1 MGVFG
6 KKAKEAEAAK
16 KEQEE
21 MKELLQSV
29 LENAQ
34 NLAGSIN
41 KVGEKLQSATD
52 SSVANSSVMQQFSAT
67 IQEITSNIMEVA
79 NVMTDM
85 EQSFQKMNEEAQ
97 EGADY
102 AQNSNASAYEIMK
115 KSEEEKKEVE
125 ARADE
130 VERALGE
137 KIEQSKEAEKIM
149 ALTADIMEIADQ
161 TNLLALNASIEAAR
175 AGEAGKGFA
184 VVADEITKLAASSGA
199 TASQIKE
206 ISNTVITAV
215 SDLANEANNVVSFMK
230 ERTIGSYTE
239 LVAVGRKYQDD
250 SKIMFDKMQDF
261 AHVSKELL
269 DQVKDSNQS
278 VEAINNAAQESVKG
292 ISDLTDNVAN
302 ISEHMSVIQENNDNN
317 DHFAND
323 LIGKIQTK
331 LNQIQATQQQ

>member
-41 KVGEKLQSATD
+41 KVGEKLHSATD
-52 SSVANSSVMQQFSAT
+52 SSVAISSVMQQFSAT

-331 LNQIQATQQQ
+331 LNQI

>member
-41 KVGEKLQSATD
+41 KVGEKLHSATD
-52 SSVANSSVMQQFSAT
+52 SSVAISSVMQQFSAT

-317 DHFAND
+317 DQFAND

>member
-41 KVGEKLQSATD
+41 KVGEKLHSATD
-52 SSVANSSVMQQFSAT
+52 SSVAISSVMQQFSAT

-302 ISEHMSVIQENNDNN
+302 ISEHMSVIQKNNDNN

>member
-41 KVGEKLQSATD
+41 KVGEKLHSATD
-52 SSVANSSVMQQFSAT
+52 SSVAISSVMQQFSAT

-323 LIGKIQTK
+323 LIGKIRTK
-331 LNQIQATQQQ
+331 LNQIETLQQ

>member
-1 MGVFG
+1 MLHF
-6 KKAKEAEAAK
+6 
-16 KEQEE
+16 QY
-21 MKELLQSV
+21 
-29 LENAQ
+29 
-34 NLAGSIN
+34 
-41 KVGEKLQSATD
+41 
-52 SSVANSSVMQQFSAT
+52 FS
-67 IQEITSNIMEVA
+67 Q
-79 NVMTDM
+79 
-85 EQSFQKMNEEAQ
+85 
-97 EGADY
+97 
-102 AQNSNASAYEIMK
+102 
-115 KSEEEKKEVE
+115 
-125 ARADE
+125 
-130 VERALGE
+130 
-137 KIEQSKEAEKIM
+137 
-149 ALTADIMEIADQ
+149 
-161 TNLLALNASIEAAR
+161 AAR

-239 LVAVGRKYQDD
+239 LVTVGRKYQDD

-269 DQVKDSNQS
+269 DQVKESNQS

-331 LNQIQATQQQ
+331 LNQIQTTQQQ

>member
-6 KKAKEAEAAK
+6 KKVKEAEAAK

-34 NLAGSIN
+34 NLADSIN
-41 KVGEKLQSATD
+41 KVGEKLHSATD
-52 SSVANSSVMQQFSAT
+52 SSVAISSVMQQFSAT

-97 EGADY
+97 KGADY

-115 KSEEEKKEVE
+115 KSEKEKKEVE

-261 AHVSKELL
+261 AQVSKELL
-269 DQVKDSNQS
+269 GQVKDSNQS

-323 LIGKIQTK
+323 LIGNIQTK
-331 LNQIQATQQQ
+331 LNQIQTTQQQ

>member
-41 KVGEKLQSATD
+41 KVGEKLHSATD
-52 SSVANSSVMQQFSAT
+52 SSVAISSVMQQFSAT

-302 ISEHMSVIQENNDNN
+302 ISEHMSVIQDNNDNN

>member
-41 KVGEKLQSATD
+41 KVGEKLHSATD
-52 SSVANSSVMQQFSAT
+52 SSVAISSVMQQFSAT

-261 AHVSKELL
+261 AHVSRELL

-317 DHFAND
+317 DHFANN

>member
-6 KKAKEAEAAK
+6 KKAKEAEAEK

-21 MKELLQSV
+21 MNELLQSV
-29 LENAQ
+29 LENAR

-41 KVGEKLQSATD
+41 KVGEKLHSATD
-52 SSVANSSVMQQFSAT
+52 SSVAISSVMQQFSAT

-149 ALTADIMEIADQ
+149 VLTADIMEIADQ

-261 AHVSKELL
+261 SYVAQNLLQQVEESNRSVDAIRVAAQNTAQTVSELTVSIEKIS
-269 DQVKDSNQS
+269 DNISDIRQESDDI
-278 VEAINNAAQESVKG
+278 EAISQNLVNK
-292 ISDLTDNVAN
+292 
-302 ISEHMSVIQENNDNN
+302 
-317 DHFAND
+317 
-323 LIGKIQTK
+323 
-331 LNQIQATQQQ
+331 TQSF

>member
-6 KKAKEAEAAK
+6 KKVKEAEAAK

-34 NLAGSIN
+34 NLADSIN
-41 KVGEKLQSATD
+41 KVGEKLHSATD
-52 SSVANSSVMQQFSAT
+52 SSVAISSVMQQFSAT

-97 EGADY
+97 KGADY

-115 KSEEEKKEVE
+115 KSEKEKKEVE

-239 LVAVGRKYQDD
+239 LVAGGRKYQDD

-261 AHVSKELL
+261 AQVSKELL
-269 DQVKDSNQS
+269 GQVKDSNQS

-331 LNQIQATQQQ
+331 LNQIQTTQQQ

>member
-6 KKAKEAEAAK
+6 KKAKEVEAAK

-41 KVGEKLQSATD
+41 KVGEKLHSATD
-52 SSVANSSVMQQFSAT
+52 SSVAISSVMQQFSAT

-102 AQNSNASAYEIMK
+102 AQNSNTSAYEIMK

-323 LIGKIQTK
+323 LIGKIRTK
-331 LNQIQATQQQ
+331 LNQIETLQQ

>member
-41 KVGEKLQSATD
+41 KVGEKLHSATD
-52 SSVANSSVMQQFSAT
+52 SSVAISSVMQQFSAT

-85 EQSFQKMNEEAQ
+85 EQSFQKMNEGAQ

-323 LIGKIQTK
+323 LIGKIRTK
-331 LNQIQATQQQ
+331 LNQIETLQQ

>member
-41 KVGEKLQSATD
+41 KVGEKLHSATD
-52 SSVANSSVMQQFSAT
+52 SSVAISSVMQQFSAT

-331 LNQIQATQQQ
+331 LNQIQATRQQ

>member
-41 KVGEKLQSATD
+41 KVGEKLHSATD
-52 SSVANSSVMQQFSAT
+52 SSVAISSVMQQFSAT

-261 AHVSKELL
+261 AHVSKDLL

>member
-6 KKAKEAEAAK
+6 KKVKEAEAAK

-29 LENAQ
+29 LENAR

-41 KVGEKLQSATD
+41 KVGEKLHSATD
-52 SSVANSSVMQQFSAT
+52 SSVAISSVMQQFSAT

-149 ALTADIMEIADQ
+149 VLTADIMEIADQ

-261 AHVSKELL
+261 AHVSQELL
-269 DQVKDSNQS
+269 DQVKESNQS

-331 LNQIQATQQQ
+331 LNQIQTTQQQ

>member
-6 KKAKEAEAAK
+6 KKAKEAEAEK

-21 MKELLQSV
+21 MNELLQSV
-29 LENAQ
+29 LENAR

-41 KVGEKLQSATD
+41 KVGEKLHSATD
-52 SSVANSSVMQQFSAT
+52 SSVAISSVMQQFSAT

-149 ALTADIMEIADQ
+149 VLTADIMEIADQ

-250 SKIMFDKMQDF
+250 SKIMFDKMQDL
-261 AHVSKELL
+261 AHVSHELV
-269 DQVKDSNQS
+269 DQVKESNQS

-331 LNQIQATQQQ
+331 LNQIQTTQQQ

>member
-1 MGVFG
+1 
-6 KKAKEAEAAK
+6 
-16 KEQEE
+16 
-21 MKELLQSV
+21 
-29 LENAQ
+29 
-34 NLAGSIN
+34 
-41 KVGEKLQSATD
+41 
-52 SSVANSSVMQQFSAT
+52 
-67 IQEITSNIMEVA
+67 MEVA

-102 AQNSNASAYEIMK
+102 AQNSNTSAYEIMK

-261 AHVSKELL
+261 AHVSQELL
-269 DQVKDSNQS
+269 DQVKESNQS

-302 ISEHMSVIQENNDNN
+302 ISEHMSEIQENNDNN

-331 LNQIQATQQQ
+331 LNQIQTTQQQ

>member
-6 KKAKEAEAAK
+6 KKAKEAEAEK

-21 MKELLQSV
+21 MNELLQSV
-29 LENAQ
+29 LENAR

-41 KVGEKLQSATD
+41 KVGEKLHSATD
-52 SSVANSSVMQQFSAT
+52 SSVAISSVMQQFSAT

-149 ALTADIMEIADQ
+149 VLTADIMEIADQ

-184 VVADEITKLAASSGA
+184 VVAAEITKLAASSGA

-261 AHVSKELL
+261 AHVSQELL
-269 DQVKDSNQS
+269 DQVKESNQS

-331 LNQIQATQQQ
+331 LNQIQTTQQQ

>member
-6 KKAKEAEAAK
+6 KKAKEAEAEK

-21 MKELLQSV
+21 MNELLQSV
-29 LENAQ
+29 LENAR

-41 KVGEKLQSATD
+41 KVGEKLHSATD
-52 SSVANSSVMQQFSAT
+52 SSVAISSVMQQFSAT

-149 ALTADIMEIADQ
+149 VLTADIMEIADQ
-161 TNLLALNASIEAAR
+161 TNLLALNASIEAAH
-175 AGEAGKGFA
+175 AGDAGRGFA
-184 VVADEITKLAASSGA
+184 IVASEPLALYSGARTPAPFVGLIGVVVAPS
-199 TASQIKE
+199 
-206 ISNTVITAV
+206 SNTRFT
-215 SDLANEANNVVSFMK
+215 
-230 ERTIGSYTE
+230 
-239 LVAVGRKYQDD
+239 GR
-250 SKIMFDKMQDF
+250 
-261 AHVSKELL
+261 
-269 DQVKDSNQS
+269 
-278 VEAINNAAQESVKG
+278 
-292 ISDLTDNVAN
+292 
-302 ISEHMSVIQENNDNN
+302 
-317 DHFAND
+317 
-323 LIGKIQTK
+323 
-331 LNQIQATQQQ
+331 

>member
-41 KVGEKLQSATD
+41 KVGEKLHSATD
-52 SSVANSSVMQQFSAT
+52 SSVAISSVMQQFSAT

-215 SDLANEANNVVSFMK
+215 SDLANEAINVVSFMK

>member
-6 KKAKEAEAAK
+6 KKAKEAEAEK

-21 MKELLQSV
+21 MNELLQSV
-29 LENAQ
+29 LENAR

-41 KVGEKLQSATD
+41 KVGEKLHSATD
-52 SSVANSSVMQQFSAT
+52 SSVAISSVMQQFSAT

-102 AQNSNASAYEIMK
+102 AQNSNTSAYEIMK

-302 ISEHMSVIQENNDNN
+302 ISEHMSEIQENNDNN

-331 LNQIQATQQQ
+331 LNQIQTTQQQ

>member
-6 KKAKEAEAAK
+6 KKAKEAEAEK

-21 MKELLQSV
+21 MNELLQSV
-29 LENAQ
+29 LENAR

-41 KVGEKLQSATD
+41 KVGEKLHSATD
-52 SSVANSSVMQQFSAT
+52 SSVAISSVMQQFSAT

-102 AQNSNASAYEIMK
+102 AQNSNTSAYEIMK

-184 VVADEITKLAASSGA
+184 VVADQIGKLAGDSAQAAVNTRDLIEKSLQEIENGNQITEKTVAALNKILESMNDFANAVKGASESSTEQANMLKQIEQGIEQISSVVQSNSAAAEETSA
-199 TASQIKE
+199 TSQ
-206 ISNTVITAV
+206 
-215 SDLANEANNVVSFMK
+215 
-230 ERTIGSYTE
+230 E
-239 LVAVGRKYQDD
+239 LSAQSEGLKNLVGR
-250 SKIMFDKMQDF
+250 F
-261 AHVSKELL
+261 
-269 DQVKDSNQS
+269 
-278 VEAINNAAQESVKG
+278 
-292 ISDLTDNVAN
+292 
-302 ISEHMSVIQENNDNN
+302 
-317 DHFAND
+317 
-323 LIGKIQTK
+323 K
-331 LNQIQATQQQ
+331 LAE